1 MKPLKKIVLAY
12 SGGLD
17 TSVVL
22 RWLKDRYGCEIVTF
36 TADLGQGEELKRV
49 RQKAEQLGVRE
60 IFIEDLQEE
69 FARDFVFPMFRANA
83 LYEGAYLLGSSI
95 ARPLIAKR
103 QIEIAR
109 LVGADAVAH
118 GATGK
123 GNDQLRFELT
133 YLALSPDIQIIA
145 PWRDWSFRSRSD
157 LLAFARENQISIENA
172 GTAQRP
178 YSIDVNLLHTSYEG
192 EALEDPSIPPPEG
205 LCTRTVR
212 PEDAPNRPEEL
223 VVSFLQGDP
232 VAVNG
237 EPLSPA
243 NVLRRLNALG
253 GVHGIGRVDM
263 VENRILG
270 MKTRSVYETPGGTL
284 LHHAHRAIESLTM
297 DGEAAHLKDELMP
310 RYANLVY
317 RGLWFSPER
326 LMLQAAIDQSQ
337 KGVTGDV
344 RMQMY
349 KGSVRVIGRESPT
362 SRYSRAHVTFEAD
375 NVYNQSDA
383 TGFIRLTGLRFQVGA
398 AARTSPLSGE
408 ERAQDAT

>member
-1 MKPLKKIVLAY
+1 MNPLRKIVLAY

-22 RWLKDRYGCEIVTF
+22 RWLQQRHGCEIVTF
-36 TADLGQGEELKRV
+36 TADLGQGEELERA
-49 RQKAEQLGVRE
+49 RQKAARLGVRE

-69 FARDFVFPMFRANA
+69 FARDYVFPMFRANA
-83 LYEGAYLLGSSI
+83 LYEGTYLLGSAI
-95 ARPLIAKR
+95 ARPLIARR
-103 QIEIAR
+103 QLEIAQR
-109 LVGADAVAH
+109 VGADAVAH

-123 GNDQLRFELT
+123 GNDQIRFELT
-133 YLALSPDIQIIA
+133 YLALRPDLRIIA
-145 PWRDWSFRSRSD
+145 PWREWSFRSRSD
-157 LLAFARENQISIENA
+157 LLAFARENQIPIESA
-172 GTAQRP
+172 GGAERP

-192 EALEDPSIPPPEG
+192 EALEDPAVPPPEG
-205 LCTRTVR
+205 LCTRGAR
-212 PEDAPNRPEEL
+212 PEDAPDRPEEL
-223 VVSFLQGDP
+223 VVTFQDGDP

-243 NVLRRLNALG
+243 NLMRRLNALG
-253 GVHGIGRVDM
+253 GAHGIGRVDM

-270 MKTRSVYETPGGTL
+270 MKTRGVYETPGGTL

-297 DGEAAHLKDELMP
+297 DGEVAQLKDELMP
-310 RYANLVY
+310 RYARLVY

-344 RMQMY
+344 RMLLY
-349 KGSVRVIGRESPT
+349 KGAVRVIGRESST

-375 NVYNQSDA
+375 NVYDQGDA
-383 TGFIRLTGLRFQVGA
+383 SGFIRLTGLRLQMGA
-398 AARTSPLSGE
+398 AARAFQTQGKESD
-408 ERAQDAT
+408 QDAA